1 MWGWGEAMGSSSW
14 LGNLEMLLNRYSY
27 LGIGADIALM
37 SHGELYGLYLSLS
50 RRKANEHVI

>member
-1 MWGWGEAMGSSSW
+1 MSSNSW
-14 LGNLEMLLNRYSY
+14 LENLEVLLNRYNY

-37 SHGELYGLYLSLS
+37 SHGELYGLYLGLS